1 MTDKPVDAREE
12 ARRLYWTRTA
22 LCLPDDFEQ
31 EFCRDLIA
39 RVHRQA
45 LLEAAYKVADAHQ
58 AWLWRKDLNRDTNDV
73 LAELGAELRR
83 MANTSWAAASKESER
98 G

>member
-12 ARRLYWTRTA
+12 ARKLGLYEDSSGRIVA
-22 LCLPDDFEQ
+22 
-31 EFCRDLIA
+31 DLIA

-45 LLEAAYKVADAHQ
+45 LLKATYKVADAHQ